1 MEREYYKKQ
10 TYNVVEIKMNTSKN
24 ESYELQNELINSAKE
39 YQLYL
44 ENFQDLDDEVTID
57 GFPLMSFD
65 EFLTH

>member
-10 TYNVVEIKMNTSKN
+10 TYNAVENKMNTSN
-24 ESYELQNELINSAKE
+24 SESYELQNELINSAKE